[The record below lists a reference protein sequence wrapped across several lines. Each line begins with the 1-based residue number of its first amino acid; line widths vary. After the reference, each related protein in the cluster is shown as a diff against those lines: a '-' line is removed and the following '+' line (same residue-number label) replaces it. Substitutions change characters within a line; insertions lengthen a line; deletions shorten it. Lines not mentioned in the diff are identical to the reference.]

1 MGRILAI
8 DYGTR
13 RTGIAVS
20 DPLRLIAGGLE
31 TVETKGLEAWL
42 AKYFARED
50 VSTIVVGKPSR
61 MDGTPSETWRF
72 IEPLAGRLLTGASEE
87 DFYKI
92 EIRSCRFDR
101 CRLSGRLDRC
111 YIRDTVFDSCEL
123 SNADFTGGTFRRVH
137 FTNCKLLGAKLPE
150 IRMDHV
156 RFTGCHMRFVNL
168 MLGVLKA
175 VGFETCNLDGGVLQ
189 ELKAQGLFFKDCQ
202 LTGASLVRT
211 PLAGL
216 DLTTDEIT
224 GIQVSLPE
232 LKGAI
237 VTPFQACELAGLK
250 EMPVIIRELDD
261 DESTVIMVDSNIQ
274 REDLLPSEK
283 ARAYRMKYEALK
295 HQGSRAGG
303 KTIEEM
309 GETAGESGKTVQR
322 YIWLS
327 RLSKELLE
335 MVDRKELGFVQGI
348 DLSFLTEEAQGW
360 VRDFI
365 GRTGA
370 GISTG
375 QSARLKEYGRIGEL
389 MPAVVEQI
397 LAEKKAPVRRVAI
410 KRDML
415 DKYFGEAYSD
425 EEIKGIILELLE
437 KWKEGQGGDG
447 IS

>member
-1 MGRILAI
+1 MKSGSAQKVRLASFDDLFGSGGEQSGEVI
-8 DYGTR
+8 TS
-13 RTGIAVS
+13 V
-20 DPLRLIAGGLE
+20 PLSQLHPFKNHPFRVLDDGKMQE
-31 TVETKGLEAWL
+31 TVESVK
-42 AKYFARED
+42 KYGIL
-50 VSTIVVGKPSR
+50 VPGIVRPY
-61 MDGTPSETWRF
+61 
-72 IEPLAGRLLTGASEE
+72 AG
-87 DFYKI
+87 
-92 EIRSCRFDR
+92 
-101 CRLSGRLDRC
+101 
-111 YIRDTVFDSCEL
+111 
-123 SNADFTGGTFRRVH
+123 GGYEVVAGHRR
-137 FTNCKLLGAKLPE
+137 
-150 IRMDHV
+150 R
-156 RFTGCHMRFVNL
+156 R
-168 MLGVLKA
+168 
-175 VGFETCNLDGGVLQ
+175 
-189 ELKAQGLFFKDCQ
+189 
-202 LTGASLVRT
+202 
-211 PLAGL
+211 
-216 DLTTDEIT
+216 
-224 GIQVSLPE
+224 
-232 LKGAI
+232 
-237 VTPFQACELAGLK
+237 ACELAGLK

-335 MVDRKELGFVQGI
+335 MVDRKELGFVQGS
-348 DLSFLTEEAQGW
+348 DVSFLTEEAQGW